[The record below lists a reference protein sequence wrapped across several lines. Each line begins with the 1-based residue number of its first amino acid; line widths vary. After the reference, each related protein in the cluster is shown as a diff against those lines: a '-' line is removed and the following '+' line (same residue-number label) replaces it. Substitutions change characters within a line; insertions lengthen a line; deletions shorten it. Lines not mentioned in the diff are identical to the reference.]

1 MLALGIDTGGTC
13 TDAVIYDMKAKK
25 VLASTKTKTTH
36 EDLTICILQV
46 MKQLP
51 KELLYQTDFIA
62 LSTTLA
68 TNACVEGKG
77 GRAKLIFIGM
87 EPEDVAVHAPEYGL
101 PGMDEIYCLPAKIPL
116 EICLLYT
123 SSSWVGAVSSNVS
136 SHSA

>member
-1 MLALGIDTGGTC
+1 
-13 TDAVIYDMKAKK
+13 
-25 VLASTKTKTTH
+25 
-36 EDLTICILQV
+36 